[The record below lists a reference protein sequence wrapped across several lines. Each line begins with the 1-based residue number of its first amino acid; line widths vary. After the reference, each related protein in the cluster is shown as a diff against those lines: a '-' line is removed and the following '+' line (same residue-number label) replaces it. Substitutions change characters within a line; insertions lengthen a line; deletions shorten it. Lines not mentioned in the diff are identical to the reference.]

1 MKCPKCNE
9 YAPDNNYKCP
19 HCGEVLKPA
28 VTPADFHIKP
38 VKRSRINPNVVIL
51 LLIVVGVAVL
61 VYAAFFKGKGQSKNN
76 VKPAISTTTST
87 STGTGIGTGIETGTG
102 SDTDTGAEPGTGTDT
117 DAGTGTD
124 TSSGTDTGT
133 DTDTGA
139 GTSTGTGNG
148 NGTLDVGYVINNQN
162 PGEEIDIR
170 IFVQEGKTTIFDF
183 YSEYCPPCRRISP
196 LLKGL
201 DTRREDI
208 IVHKVDINRPGIQG
222 IDWGSPVAKQ
232 YNIHSVPFFMIY
244 DTSGNLTH
252 QGDAAYT
259 EVMRLLQGK

>member
-19 HCGEVLKPA
+19 HCGEVLKPQI
-28 VTPADFHIKP
+28 TPADFHIKP

-51 LLIVVGVAVL
+51 LLMVVGVAVL
-61 VYAAFFKGKGQSKNN
+61 IYAAFFKGKGQTENN

-87 STGTGIGTGIETGTG
+87 STGTGTETGTG
-102 SDTDTGAEPGTGTDT
+102 SDTDTGAEPGTGTGT
-117 DAGTGTD
+117 EPGTGTD
-124 TSSGTDTGT
+124 TDTDTGTGTDAGT

-139 GTSTGTGNG
+139 GTSTGTG

-170 IFVQEGKTTIFDF
+170 IFVQADKTTIFDF

-222 IDWGSPVAKQ
+222 IDWGSPVARQ

-244 DTSGNLTH
+244 DPSGNLTH
-252 QGDAAYT
+252 QGDAAYN